1 MKVMKEHPVALA
13 LAKLFNELV
22 VPALIEG
29 GLNFEERPEF
39 AGSLFLSDELHGR
52 VGEYDLTVSFLA
64 GPGEPEDDPSFGV
77 LRVTLALAERGPTL
91 TFDRHTNENVWHM
104 GSRGTLGLPN
114 GHPLGELAHGADH
127 LALEANRMEIEVD
140 DKRAFQMITK
150 VGHIVEHQSL

>member
-1 MKVMKEHPVALA
+1 MKVTKEHPVALQ
-13 LAKLFNELV
+13 LTKLFNELV
-22 VPALIEG
+22 TPALLES
-29 GLNFEERPEF
+29 GLDLMRPEF

-64 GPGEPEDDPSFGV
+64 GPGEPADDPSFGV

-114 GHPLGELAHGADH
+114 GHPLGELAHGAAH
-127 LALEANRMEIEVD
+127 LALEANRMEIQVD
-140 DKRAFQMITK
+140 DKRAFQLIKK